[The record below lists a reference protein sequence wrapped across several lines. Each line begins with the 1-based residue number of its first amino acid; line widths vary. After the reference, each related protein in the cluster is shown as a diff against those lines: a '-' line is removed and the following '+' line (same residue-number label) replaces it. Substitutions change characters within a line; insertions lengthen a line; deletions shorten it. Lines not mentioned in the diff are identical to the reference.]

1 MILTGLQI
9 EKEWRAGR
17 IYIEPFD
24 RTKLNP
30 NSYNLTLA
38 NDLWVYQ
45 DRPLDMKKKN
55 TLSRIDFNDGVLL
68 KPNRVYL
75 ARTKERTK
83 TDYYAPMIEGRS
95 SVGRLGLFIHVTA
108 GFGDVGFDGF
118 WTLELHCV
126 EPVVIYPNVE
136 IAQIYFH
143 TVDGEITKYG
153 GDGRAKYNWNTGV
166 QPSYMYRE
174 FNQGE
179 NNETQD
185 N

>member
-17 IYIEPFD
+17 IEIEPFEYS
-24 RTKLNP
+24 RLNP
-30 NSYNLTLA
+30 NSYNLSLA
-38 NDLWVYQ
+38 NELWVYNN
-45 DRPLDMKKKN
+45 RPLDMKKENSLKRVEFSSSG
-55 TLSRIDFNDGVLL
+55 TMLS
-68 KPNRVYL
+68 PNQVYL

-126 EPVVIYPNVE
+126 EPVVIYPNIE

-143 TVDGEITKYG
+143 SLDGDITKYG

-166 QPSYMYRE
+166 QPSYMYKE
-174 FNQGE
+174 LQ
-179 NNETQD
+179 
-185 N
+185 

>member
-1 MILTGLQI
+1 MILTGLKI
-9 EKEWRAGR
+9 EEEWRAGR
-17 IYIEPFD
+17 INIDPFD
-24 RTKLNP
+24 KTKLNP

-38 NDLWVYQ
+38 DELFVYNE
-45 DRPLDMKKKN
+45 RPLDMKKENALNQVEFTKN
-55 TLSRIDFNDGVLL
+55 GALL

-75 ARTKERTK
+75 ARTKERTS

-143 TVDGEITKYG
+143 TVDGDITKYG
-153 GDGRAKYNWNTGV
+153 GDGRAKYNWNNGV
-166 QPSYMYRE
+166 QPSYMYKELRKL
-174 FNQGE
+174 
-179 NNETQD
+179 T
-185 N
+185 